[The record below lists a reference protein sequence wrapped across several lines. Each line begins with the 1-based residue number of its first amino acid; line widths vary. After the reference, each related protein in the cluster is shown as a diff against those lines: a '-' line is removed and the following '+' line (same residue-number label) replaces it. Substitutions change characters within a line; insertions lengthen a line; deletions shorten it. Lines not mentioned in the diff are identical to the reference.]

1 LSLIGSIVTV
11 ILGCMSATLPLEMS
25 TMGGQVPPDGLV
37 MLILFSLPS
46 VVLFLVAAGL
56 YAYAHRQPSA
66 TVKRNIQ
73 RSRSIAAKRARF
85 TLASIN
91 RARSSALRYLIAAIL
106 TAAAARVITS
116 MAPHGSPIVGLA
128 QAVMYLMVYVV
139 VLMGAAFVVWYAFS
153 QTTLAAQ
160 ADERLSPQAMSKAK
174 ERSARLD
181 KAHKYQ
187 TRIREAIAQAH
198 EGQLRDRLQSATERL
213 DEWVAH
219 VEHITA
225 RLGELERD
233 PVLRRD
239 LSTVPRAV
247 DSLEARLS
255 LEQDTDVGVRDAVRQ
270 TLAARQSQ
278 LRQLRA
284 LERLKVQAEL
294 YSEETIAALGAIYSE
309 ILLVDAK
316 DIEGGR
322 AQRLRA
328 DIDEQVKSLRDLL
341 DAMDEVQG
349 REQDA
354 AA

>member
-1 LSLIGSIVTV
+1 
-11 ILGCMSATLPLEMS
+11 
-25 TMGGQVPPDGLV
+25 
-37 MLILFSLPS
+37 
-46 VVLFLVAAGL
+46 
-56 YAYAHRQPSA
+56 
-66 TVKRNIQ
+66 
-73 RSRSIAAKRARF
+73 
-85 TLASIN
+85 
-91 RARSSALRYLIAAIL
+91 
-106 TAAAARVITS
+106 
-116 MAPHGSPIVGLA
+116 
-128 QAVMYLMVYVV
+128 
-139 VLMGAAFVVWYAFS
+139 
-153 QTTLAAQ
+153 
-160 ADERLSPQAMSKAK
+160 
-174 ERSARLD
+174 LD

-219 VEHITA
+219 VEHLTA

-328 DIDEQVKSLRDLL
+328 DIDEQVNSLRDLL
-341 DAMDEVQG
+341 EAMDKVQRRG
-349 REQDA
+349 QDA